1 MFLNLILIVIGIAA
15 LYFGGNWLVDG
26 ASRLARSLGI
36 PAIIVGLTVV
46 AFGTSTPELLVSLD
60 AALRGSSDIS
70 VGNIVGSN
78 IANIGLILGLAAFV
92 YPVAVH
98 IDLLR
103 REIPIMIAVSVLA
116 FLLFQ
121 DREIGRSDG
130 FIFLVAFA
138 GFIAMTVILA
148 LRARKEDKAFAKEEA
163 ELEATEEPIITADQR
178 PREIMRLIVG
188 LVVLMIGAR
197 MTVDGATALARE
209 IGISELVIGITL
221 VAVGTSL
228 PELATSVIAALKRQS
243 DIAIGNVVGSNI
255 FNILFI
261 LGVTAVLKPIPVAAA
276 IVQRDSLIMI
286 GFAVLVFPLALNL
299 TLTRREAVI
308 FLLAY
313 LGFLVM
319 TFSG

>member
-1 MFLNLILIVIGIAA
+1 MFLNLILIVIGIAG
-15 LYFGGNWLVDG
+15 LYFGGNWLVEG
-26 ASRLARSLGI
+26 SSRIARSFGI

-92 YPVAVH
+92 YPVTVH

-103 REIPIMIAVSVLA
+103 REIPIMIAISILA

-121 DREIGRSDG
+121 DREISRVDG
-130 FIFLVAFA
+130 LIFLVAFA
-138 GFIAMTVILA
+138 GFIAMTIVLA
-148 LRARKEDKAFAKEEA
+148 LRARRDDKAFVVEEA
-163 ELEATEEPIITADQR
+163 ELEAVEEPIISVQQR
-178 PREIMRLIVG
+178 PQEIVRIVIG
-188 LVVLMIGAR
+188 LVVLMVGAR
-197 MTVDGATALARE
+197 LTVDGASAFARE
-209 IGISELVIGITL
+209 IGISELVIGITI

-261 LGVTAVLKPIPVAAA
+261 LGITATLKPIPVAEI
-276 IVQRDSLIMI
+276 IVQRDGLIML

-299 TLTRREAVI
+299 TLSRREAVI
-308 FLLAY
+308 FLVAY
-313 LGFLVM
+313 AAFLIV
-319 TFSG
+319 TFS